1 MNESLLQIPAEITKV
16 TTMAHRSVR
25 IVADSCENRS
35 EEQMAKIMWN
45 HGKAGYWCFLAE
57 TPIDPLDI
65 VSLPQAEEDRSKKT
79 KSQILRWR
87 LEELAK
93 VKGRKT
99 REEIEAFYNTHM
111 DRITDHVVKQTEP
124 EINEM

>member
-1 MNESLLQIPAEITKV
+1 MQDSLLQIPAEITKV

-25 IVADSCENRS
+25 IVADSSENLS
-35 EEQMAKIMWN
+35 EEQMAKIMGN
-45 HGKAGYWCFLAE
+45 HGRTGFWCFMPE
-57 TPIDPLDI
+57 VRIDPLDI

-99 REEIEAFYNTHM
+99 KEEIEAFYSTHM
-111 DRITDHVVKQTEP
+111 DRIIDHVIRQTEP
-124 EINEM
+124 EINE